1 MGTPDFA
8 VECLDVLVKSDHSI
22 VAVVTSEDKQA
33 GRGQKIKTSDV
44 KDYSSKK
51 NLKILQPKN
60 LKDSSFINEIKNL
73 NPDIFIV
80 VAFRML
86 PKILW

>member
-8 VECLDVLVKSDHSI
+8 VECLDVLVKSDHNI

-44 KDYSSKK
+44 KDYSLKK

-60 LKDSSFINEIKNL
+60 LKDSSFINEI
-73 NPDIFIV
+73 IS
-80 VAFRML
+80 
-86 PKILW
+86 

>member
-33 GRGQKIKTSDV
+33 GRGQKIKTSV
-44 KDYSSKK
+44 IKDYSLKK

-60 LKDSSFINEIKNL
+60 LKDSSFINEIKKL
-73 NPDIFIV
+73 KFCH
-80 VAFRML
+80 L
-86 PKILW
+86 L